1 LTQRAFCPTCQRFV
15 YLDPGDAGPTG
26 TAHDTDFQDPA
37 CPACS
42 VPLLAVTD
50 DGEDEGSPLTTAS

>member
-15 YLDPGDAGPTG
+15 YLDPSDSARSAAAAG
-26 TAHDTDFQDPA
+26 TDLQDPA

-50 DGEDEGSPLTTAS
+50 DGEDDGSALTAAS

>member
-15 YLDPGDAGPTG
+15 YLDPSDAVAAT
-26 TAHDTDFQDPA
+26 TARIGEPDNAA
-37 CPACS
+37 CPVCS

-50 DGEDEGSPLTTAS
+50 DGEDEVSSFTAAS

>member
-1 LTQRAFCPTCQRFV
+1 MTQRAFCPTCQRFV
-15 YLDPGDAGPTG
+15 YLDLRDAGG
-26 TAHDTDFQDPA
+26 ATAQTDLSAA
-37 CPACS
+37 CPVCS

>member
-15 YLDPGDAGPTG
+15 YLDLRDAGV
-26 TAHDTDFQDPA
+26 DTPALTDLPAA
-37 CPACS
+37 CPVCS

-50 DGEDEGSPLTTAS
+50 DGEDEGSPLTAAP